1 MKEAEDKKEVSNTSD
16 IITESMQVSQI
27 MQGLTREDLDAINV
41 QRDKE
46 KLIEENKALMAAR
59 AANINEEFSRT
70 ESEYSVAIDRAI
82 NARSRDPKEMKEA
95 QEISKQSRKKEISRS
110 ERSELE
116 NQEYYRQKET

>member
-46 KLIEENKALMAAR
+46 KLI
-59 AANINEEFSRT
+59 
-70 ESEYSVAIDRAI
+70 
-82 NARSRDPKEMKEA
+82 
-95 QEISKQSRKKEISRS
+95 
-110 ERSELE
+110 
-116 NQEYYRQKET
+116 

>member
-1 MKEAEDKKEVSNTSD
+1 
-16 IITESMQVSQI
+16 
-27 MQGLTREDLDAINV
+27 
-41 QRDKE
+41 
-46 KLIEENKALMAAR
+46 MAAR